1 MVNLCMI
8 RLLVYSSQKKNGT
21 EVSLDCCLCLTGNL
35 GGNKGAKSDFIEA
48 ISNLSFSL
56 H

>member
-8 RLLVYSSQKKNGT
+8 RFLVYSFKKNGT
-21 EVSLDCCLCLTGNL
+21 EVSLGCCLCLTGNL